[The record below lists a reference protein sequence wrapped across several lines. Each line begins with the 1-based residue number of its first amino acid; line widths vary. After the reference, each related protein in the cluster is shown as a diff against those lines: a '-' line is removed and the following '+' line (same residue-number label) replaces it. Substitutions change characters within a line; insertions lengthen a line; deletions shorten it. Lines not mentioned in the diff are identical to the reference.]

1 MVLFGFDADR
11 RPGLYMFP
19 SRQNTDEPIR
29 QIQYTVWMLE
39 RAIDLTGPG
48 VECVVHAFA
57 YSTTNANRNMALF
70 INFSDRAKGPSFQQ
84 QRNVRLLM
92 HRLSLA
98 PLTDTPVP

>member
-19 SRQNTDEPIR
+19 SRQNTNEPIR

-48 VECVVHAFA
+48 VEYVIFVSAHFHNLHAQEHGSVHK
-57 YSTTNANRNMALF
+57 L
-70 INFSDRAKGPSFQQ
+70 
-84 QRNVRLLM
+84 
-92 HRLSLA
+92 
-98 PLTDTPVP
+98 